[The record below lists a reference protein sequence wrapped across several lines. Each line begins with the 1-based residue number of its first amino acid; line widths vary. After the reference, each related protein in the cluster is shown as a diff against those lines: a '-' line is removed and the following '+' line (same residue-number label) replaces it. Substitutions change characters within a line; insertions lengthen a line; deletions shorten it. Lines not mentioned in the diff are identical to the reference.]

1 MTRTGKAPDL
11 ISPEFAAD
19 PYRAYSL
26 LREHSPLLWHEPT
39 SSYVLSRYEDVRRVF
54 QDREGAFS
62 TENYGWQLE
71 PVHGRTIL
79 QLDGRDH
86 STRRALVAPAF
97 RGRELQ
103 ERFLPVIERNSRAL
117 IDGFRHRGRVD
128 LVSEYATRFPINVI
142 VDMLGLDQ
150 GDHDRFHDWYSAII
164 AFLGNLS
171 QDPGVTEAGLRTRD
185 EFADYLLPI
194 IAERRKNPGDD
205 LLSKLCQAEVDG
217 TRMTDEEVK
226 AFCSLL
232 LAAGGETTDKAL
244 ASLFANLITHPEQ
257 LAAVRE
263 DRSLIPRAFAESLR
277 LTPPVQ
283 MIMRQAARD
292 VEIGGGTVPAGA
304 TVTCLIGSANR
315 DPDRFHAPEAF
326 DLYRS
331 ELSETTSFS
340 AAAEHLSFALGRH
353 FCVGALLA
361 EAEVRVGVND
371 LLDAM
376 PDLRLAE
383 GAELVEQGLFTRG
396 LRELPL
402 EFSPVPQ
409 QRGAR

>member
-1 MTRTGKAPDL
+1 VRDAGVGGHSTGGSGATALAAGGAALSAGGAAFAPGCAFEVAQPFKPATAHSTVIPNRTCL
-11 ISPEFAAD
+11 ISPRLGFV
-19 PYRAYSL
+19 SQ
-26 LREHSPLLWHEPT
+26 SPFDV
-39 SSYVLSRYEDVRRVF
+39 SYVLDARV
-54 QDREGAFS
+54 AA
-62 TENYGWQLE
+62 QL
-71 PVHGRTIL
+71 PH
-79 QLDGRDH
+79 
-86 STRRALVAPAF
+86 F

-117 IDGFRHRGRVD
+117 IDGFRLRGRVD

-171 QDPGVTEAGLRTRD
+171 QDPQVSAAGLRTRD

-194 IAERRKNPGDD
+194 IAERRENPAGD

-244 ASLFANLITHPEQ
+244 ASLFANLIAHPDQ
-257 LAAVRE
+257 LTAVRE

-304 TVTCLIGSANR
+304 TVTCLIGAANR
-315 DPDRFHAPEAF
+315 DPDRFHAPEVF

-376 PDLRLAE
+376 PDLRLAD

-409 QRGAR
+409 PRGTR